1 MNRERISEA
10 LNGISVEY
18 ITQCE
23 AYLPEHPSEQEDSM
37 GRYQK
42 HTKLSGRKLLNLLLA
57 ACLVMGLGVTAYA
70 AGAASWITNWVQSFY
85 YVVPD
90 EELRESRPDYAE
102 WLDEQ
107 LETQAIMEEIGK
119 NAQTVNE
126 KKQVRDV
133 PEASI
138 TLLESYYDGDKFAVA
153 CRFEKPQWEPTFD
166 FDENHPLFAE
176 LQEEQQGYWS
186 EHEAWEQS
194 VPEEENRAEI
204 RRRLEQDGR
213 VGFTTYN
220 FFLSDHVQVNGE
232 DPGYFHTD
240 PEDRDGIFYVDPY
253 YTSVF
258 GEELPD
264 SCKNLPELEI
274 GFTVRRFT
282 KYYWLEGDSIQW
294 AVGDIEDYPI
304 SFTIVNPNYGK

>member
-10 LNGISVEY
+10 LNGISMEY

-23 AYLPEHPSEQEDSM
+23 AYTPKHPSDMENAM
-37 GRYQK
+37 GRYEQTRK
-42 HTKLSGRKLLNLLLA
+42 HNGRKLLLLILA
-57 ACLVMGLGVTAYA
+57 ACLMMALGVTAYA

-119 NAQTVNE
+119 NAQTINE

-176 LQEEQQGYWS
+176 LQEAQQGYWM
-186 EHEAWEQS
+186 ELEAWEQN
-194 VPEEENRAEI
+194 VPKEENRAEI
-204 RRRLEQDGR
+204 RRQLEQDGH

-220 FFLSDHVQVNGE
+220 FAVSDHVLVNGE

-240 PEDRDGIFYVDPY
+240 PEDRDGVFYVDPY

-264 SCKNLPELEI
+264 SCKNLSELEI
-274 GFTVRRFT
+274 TFTVRRYST
-282 KYYWLEGDSIQW
+282 YYWLEGDSIKW
-294 AVGDIEDYPI
+294 ATGEVEDYPI
-304 SFTIVNPNYGK
+304 SFTIVNPNCAK

>member
-10 LNGISVEY
+10 LNGISMEY

-23 AYLPEHPSEQEDSM
+23 AYTPKHPSYRENAM
-37 GRYQK
+37 GRYEQTRK
-42 HTKLSGRKLLNLLLA
+42 HNGRKLLLLILA
-57 ACLVMGLGVTAYA
+57 ACLMMALGVTAYA
-70 AGAASWITNWVQSFY
+70 TGAASWITNWVQSFY

-119 NAQTVNE
+119 NAQPVNE

-176 LQEEQQGYWS
+176 LQEAQQGYWM
-186 EHEAWEQS
+186 ELEAWEQN
-194 VPEEENRAEI
+194 VPKEENRAEI
-204 RRRLEQDGR
+204 RQRLEQDGH

-220 FFLSDHVQVNGE
+220 FVVSDHVLVNGE

-240 PEDRDGIFYVDPY
+240 PEDRDGVFYVDPY

-264 SCKNLPELEI
+264 SCKNLSELEI
-274 GFTVRRFT
+274 TFTVRRYST
-282 KYYWLEGDSIQW
+282 YYWLEGDSIKW
-294 AVGDIEDYPI
+294 ATGEVEDYPI
-304 SFTIVNPNYGK
+304 SFTIVNPNYSK

>member
-10 LNGISVEY
+10 LNGISMEY

-23 AYLPEHPSEQEDSM
+23 AYTPKHPSDMENAM
-37 GRYQK
+37 GRYEQTRK
-42 HTKLSGRKLLNLLLA
+42 HNGRKLLLLILA
-57 ACLVMGLGVTAYA
+57 ACLMMALGVTAYA
-70 AGAASWITNWVQSFY
+70 AGAASWITNWVHSFY
-85 YVVPD
+85 YVVPN
-90 EELRESRPDYAE
+90 EELREARPDYAE

-119 NAQTVNE
+119 NAQPVNE
-126 KKQVRDV
+126 KKQVREV

-153 CRFEKPQWEPTFD
+153 CRFEKPRYDVTFD
-166 FDENHPLFAE
+166 FDENHPLFGE
-176 LQEEQQGYWS
+176 LQEAQQGYWM
-186 EHEAWEQS
+186 ELEAWEQN
-194 VPEEENRAEI
+194 VPKEENRAEI
-204 RRRLEQDGR
+204 RRLLERDGH
-213 VGFTTYN
+213 VGFTAYN
-220 FFLSDHVQVNGE
+220 FFVRDHVLVNGE

-240 PEDRDGIFYVDPY
+240 PEDNDGVFYVDPY

-274 GFTVRRFT
+274 TFTVRRYST
-282 KYYWLEGDSIQW
+282 YYWLEGDSIKW
-294 AVGDIEDYPI
+294 VTGEVEDYPI
-304 SFTIVNPNYGK
+304 SFTIVNPNYSK